1 MNILNKTFPVLE
13 NLKLETEPMMI
24 PRAFANAL
32 VEASDI
38 AKGLQ
43 ALRDEFQVLRQQIER
58 AEAREKEALASRDKA
73 VNNLETLNTKRL
85 KVEAEAAEYLKE
97 IDRLRAELT
106 KANDDITTITGL
118 RDLAVDIAQAEKA
131 ERTKANDMINENKVL
146 LDRLAE
152 RATKAEDKL
161 FKIMDFLT
169 A

>member
-43 ALRDEFQVLRQQIER
+43 ALRDEFQVLREQIER

-73 VNNLETLNTKRL
+73 INNLETLNTKCVKVEASLAHARL
-85 KVEAEAAEYLKE
+85 DLETLNTKRLNAEAEAAEYLKE

-106 KANDDITTITGL
+106 KAND
-118 RDLAVDIAQAEKA
+118 
-131 ERTKANDMINENKVL
+131 MINENKVL

-152 RATKAEDKL
+152 RANKAEDKL